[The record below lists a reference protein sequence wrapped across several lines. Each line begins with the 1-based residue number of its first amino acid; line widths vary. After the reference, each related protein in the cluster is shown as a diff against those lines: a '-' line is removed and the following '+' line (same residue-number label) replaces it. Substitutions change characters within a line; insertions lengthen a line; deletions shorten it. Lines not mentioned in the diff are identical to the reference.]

1 MYLTWAASPF
11 LYRLNGPKLTLSENN
26 TLTCIGEKLPVNAHQ
41 LDMLHI
47 DIYNRLCLIVK
58 FPKKGEIMTDRVG
71 QRLDSYQ
78 LIRLLGTGSFGEV
91 YLAEHVYRK
100 DQVAVKVLPRLADSD
115 LQSFLNEARS
125 VRLKHPHIIQVR
137 DFGIDNHVPFIVM
150 DYAPHGTLRQ
160 RHPKGTR
167 LPLASIVTY
176 IEQIASALQ
185 YAHDERLIHRDIK
198 PENLLVGA
206 QGEVLVSDFGIAT
219 IARSSRSRSLV
230 EMAGTVAYM
239 APEQVQGKPDVAS
252 DQYALA
258 IIVYEWL
265 CGDRPFNGTPVE
277 VAVQQMVT
285 APASLCEKVSDLSPE
300 VEQVVMKALAKDP
313 KERFGNVQTF
323 AAVLEQTYERHR
335 LDSVSPSIV
344 AHPVISAGSVAPT
357 SQILDQ
363 VTHALSPSTSSV
375 KSVSPTPEVISH
387 SHPAVSSLPEK
398 VRTPTIVEQSLSSS
412 LVKSNESLPKVG
424 GKQKPLIHLNHSED
438 PLPIFPSLGGA
449 SKRNHLLYSTLA
461 LSIVFVITL
470 FTGGAYYFWHLQ
482 TDASQK
488 LDQATALIS
497 QANPEKDAVDALQK
511 LVVAQNDLRSL
522 QSPFLVGSQSDRFVA
537 LQNNLQNKGKQAIT
551 NYNQNASINSLCNT
565 ITNTSTL
572 NLTGTGWQS
581 PVLTSVLQGQTVT
594 SYLLAG
600 NSSLHLLD
608 GQKNPEM
615 NESLGEIPFLLAS
628 NGQHLF
634 VVTKQLGQGSYAL
647 HMYKPGQDGTLMDE
661 SNSPRAIDAK
671 FMRNGEHPKLITVWN
686 SDVYIFLAA
695 NNASTLDILSYNTDH
710 FTDDPQRVQISVSLP
725 LVSAAA
731 FSNQQLFLLTQDG
744 HIKSLVLSGGN
755 GSNQSSAVEIPLPRA
770 IATPVGVDPQ
780 DFQWNTPLVVPSSPS
795 SGEIQQPFANITGA
809 TLLASGSIK
818 EAMYLFV
825 VDNLNHRIIQF
836 QYIPNN
842 AASTSGANGVVVTD
856 LFPVLPTQA
865 VGGAAVASPLQY
877 TKQYASVSKLSS
889 MKSLMV
895 DPNQAAISL
904 LTQTSGN
911 SLSQVSIN
919 LTRTCASSS

>member
-1 MYLTWAASPF
+1 
-11 LYRLNGPKLTLSENN
+11 
-26 TLTCIGEKLPVNAHQ
+26 
-41 LDMLHI
+41 
-47 DIYNRLCLIVK
+47 
-58 FPKKGEIMTDRVG
+58 MTDRVG

-78 LIRLLGTGSFGEV
+78 LICFEGAGSFGEV

-100 DQVAVKVLPRLADSD
+100 DQVAVKVLPQLADSD
-115 LQSFLNEARS
+115 LQSFINEARS

-167 LPLASIVTY
+167 LPLASIITY

-198 PENLLVGA
+198 PENLLVGT

-219 IARSSRSRSLV
+219 IARSSHSRSLV

-265 CGDRPFNGTPVE
+265 CGERPFNGTPMQI
-277 VAVQQMVT
+277 AVQQMVT
-285 APASLCEKVSDLSPE
+285 APTPLREKVSDLSPE

-313 KERFGNVQTF
+313 KERFGNVQAF
-323 AAVLEQTYERHR
+323 AAALEQTYERHK
-335 LDSVSPSIV
+335 LDSVPRSIV
-344 AHPVISAGSVAPT
+344 AHPVISAGPSAPI
-357 SQILDQ
+357 SRIPDQ
-363 VTHALSPSTSSV
+363 VTNALGPAVSSV

-387 SHPAVSSLPEK
+387 SHPVMSSLPAK
-398 VRTPTIVEQSLSSS
+398 AMTPTMSGQSLFSSFA
-412 LVKSNESLPKVG
+412 KSSESVPKVG
-424 GKQKPLIHLNHSED
+424 KKQKHLIGLNQSERS
-438 PLPIFPSLGGA
+438 LPISPSLGGA
-449 SKRNHLLYSTLA
+449 IKRNHLLYSTLA
-461 LSIVFVITL
+461 LSVVFVITL
-470 FTGGAYYFWHLQ
+470 FASGAYYFWHLQ

-511 LVVAQNDLRSL
+511 LVAAQDDLRRA

-537 LQNNLQNKGKQAIT
+537 LQNNLQNKGRQAIT
-551 NYNQNASINSLCNT
+551 NYNQNASINSLCNA

-572 NLTGTGWQS
+572 NLTGASGQS

-600 NSSLHLLD
+600 DSSLYLLD
-608 GQKNPEM
+608 GQKNQKM
-615 NESLGEIPFLLAS
+615 NESLGEMPFLLAS

-634 VVTKQLGQGSYAL
+634 VVTKHLGQGSQGVSYAL
-647 HMYKPGQDGTLMDE
+647 HMYKPGEDGTLMDE
-661 SNSPRAIDAK
+661 SNSPRSIDAK
-671 FMRNGEHPKLITVWN
+671 LMRNGEQPKLITVWN
-686 SDVYIFLAA
+686 SDIYIFLITS
-695 NNASTLDILSYNTDH
+695 NASTLDILNYNADH
-710 FTDDPQRVQISVSLP
+710 FTDNPQRVQISVSLP

-731 FSNQQLFLLTQDG
+731 FPNRQLFLLTQDG
-744 HIKSLVLSGGN
+744 HIKSLVLSDGL
-755 GSNQSSAVEIPLPRA
+755 SSAVDITLPRA

-780 DFQWNTPLVVPSSPS
+780 DFQWNTPLIVPSQQS

-809 TLLASGSIK
+809 TLLASGSIN
-818 EAMYLFV
+818 EVMYLFV
-825 VDNLNHRIIQF
+825 VDESHHRILQL
-836 QYIPNN
+836 QYLPANT
-842 AASTSGANGVVVTD
+842 ASTAGANGIV
-856 LFPVLPTQA
+856 FPTIPNQTA

-877 TKQYASVSKLSS
+877 TKQYVSTSKLSS
-889 MKSLMV
+889 VKSLMV
-895 DPNQAAISL
+895 DPNQAVVSL